1 MSLVFLSFIGEF
13 QLRLRQLE
21 KNLLQVLNDSKGQIL
36 DDDSVITTLETLK
49 KEAADISLKVQET
62 DKTMNEIEM
71 VSQQYLPLSSVS
83 CIWTFCCSV
92 AVLISISMFL

>member
-1 MSLVFLSFIGEF
+1 MTFLGEF

-62 DKTMNEIEM
+62 DKTMHEIEM
-71 VSQQYLPLSSVS
+71 VSQQYLPLSSVR
-83 CIWTFCCSV
+83 F
-92 AVLISISMFL
+92 FFR

>member
-1 MSLVFLSFIGEF
+1 MCPSPTGEF

-83 CIWTFCCSV
+83 CIWLLASV
-92 AVLISISMFL
+92 LFVVLHS

>member
-1 MSLVFLSFIGEF
+1 MFRLQRTGEF

-83 CIWTFCCSV
+83 CTWLVCFSV
-92 AVLISISMFL
+92 AIC

>member
-1 MSLVFLSFIGEF
+1 MMSLVFLSFIGEF

-83 CIWTFCCSV
+83 CI
-92 AVLISISMFL
+92 